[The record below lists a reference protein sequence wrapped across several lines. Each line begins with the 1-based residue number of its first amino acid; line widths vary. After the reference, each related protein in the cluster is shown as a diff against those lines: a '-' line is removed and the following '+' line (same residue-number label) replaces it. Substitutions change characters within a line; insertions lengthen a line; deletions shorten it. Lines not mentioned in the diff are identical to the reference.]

1 MAPLVLLWAVWL
13 GSFSQGPYL
22 ERQSWDSRLRASVR
36 WLVQC
41 AAEVA
46 GSWLE
51 QHGGEPLEQ
60 HWGHLWVQWPA
71 SIRERGPG
79 REAST
84 SSGGRSAPRGGGWR
98 GRRGGATSRE
108 WIHWESTQSD
118 VRPLGTEIR
127 MDEWV
132 KVVLPAL
139 IGLVGTLA
147 VVLVGYRQWKRQ
159 HDKEHIQAFQTAR
172 RLAYEKLWGMLEKA
186 HVEARTSPM
195 SDRRFREL
203 VQELNA
209 LILRSSLYVG
219 EADASLSRQYLDAV
233 FRVSRLMA
241 QAKSR
246 RAKREWIDTR
256 PLSAETLEEY
266 QELNTAWCAAETLR
280 DQVISRF
287 QGILLGRRT

>member
-1 MAPLVLLWAVWL
+1 
-13 GSFSQGPYL
+13 
-22 ERQSWDSRLRASVR
+22 
-36 WLVQC
+36 
-41 AAEVA
+41 
-46 GSWLE
+46 
-51 QHGGEPLEQ
+51 
-60 HWGHLWVQWPA
+60 
-71 SIRERGPG
+71 
-79 REAST
+79 
-84 SSGGRSAPRGGGWR
+84 
-98 GRRGGATSRE
+98 
-108 WIHWESTQSD
+108 
-118 VRPLGTEIR
+118 

-233 FRVSRLMA
+233 FRVSLLMA